1 MKALRKNLR
10 KLWIAN
16 PSGDLVEIVNEDGLG
31 TGEWEYPYET
41 PVEVRGNVGVP
52 GGKRGTGDAIVL
64 SDFGLRERYDRIVVL
79 YDKSLP
85 ITETTRLWVDKNP
98 SEGTYDYE
106 PVRIMK
112 SLNSLLVAVKK
123 VTVSG

>member
-16 PSGDLVEIVNEDGLG
+16 PSGDLVEILDPTGLG

-64 SDFGLRERYDRIVVL
+64 SDFGLRERYDRIIVL
-79 YDKSLP
+79 YDRSLP

-106 PVRIMK
+106 PVRIME